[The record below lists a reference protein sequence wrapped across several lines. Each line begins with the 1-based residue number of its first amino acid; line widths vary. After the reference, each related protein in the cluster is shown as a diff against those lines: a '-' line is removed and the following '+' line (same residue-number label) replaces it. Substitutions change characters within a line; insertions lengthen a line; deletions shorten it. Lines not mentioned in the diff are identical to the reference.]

1 MTKEGRV
8 VVVASA
14 VDCCDC
20 SDFAGV
26 ESQRMA
32 PVFSFFEDAQWQER
46 RKKRDHGVQSVRMH
60 NRTRSGDGAIFVQSG
75 TSKSR
80 QAFLVCGPFFC
91 GQPDSVFAGR
101 CAATTQLPAL
111 WLFCPIFLPLQPGVP
126 HQLPRPVL
134 GLAPLAPINTVKG
147 VGDP

>member
-14 VDCCDC
+14 VHCCDC

-26 ESQRMA
+26 ESEDG
-32 PVFSFFEDAQWQER
+32 PCFFIFR
-46 RKKRDHGVQSVRMH
+46 RRAVAGEKKKRDHGVQSVRMRD
-60 NRTRSGDGAIFVQSG
+60 RTRSGDGAIFVQSG

-80 QAFLVCGPFFC
+80 QAILVCGPFFC

-147 VGDP
+147 AGDP

>member
-46 RKKRDHGVQSVRMH
+46 RKKGTMECSQLGCTTERGRGMARYLYNQEHQNRDKRSWSV
-60 NRTRSGDGAIFVQSG
+60 ALFFVGSLIQ
-75 TSKSR
+75 
-80 QAFLVCGPFFC
+80 FLLV
-91 GQPDSVFAGR
+91 
-101 CAATTQLPAL
+101 AA
-111 WLFCPIFLPLQPGVP
+111 LQPPNCRLCGCSARFFYP
-126 HQLPRPVL
+126 CSL
-134 GLAPLAPINTVKG
+134 GCHTSCHALFW
-147 VGDP
+147 D